1 MTFDMLPDDV
11 LLAIFDFNV
20 GEEDLDASFDTYR
33 KQIVAWIRLAHVC
46 RRWRSVV
53 FQSPIRLNLRL
64 FCTNNTPAR
73 ETLDIWPS
81 LPLIVF
87 DILGSEPTDVDNII
101 AALEHNDRVCQIRL
115 HSIRGYSSEFDLVTN
130 SVAMQKPF
138 PELSDLRLSKEIEDG
153 QILPDSLL
161 GGTAPHMRS
170 LYLSYISF
178 LGMPKLLLSA
188 TNLVDLDIRN
198 IPRLGY
204 IPPEAMATGLCALTS
219 LENLHLH
226 FVHPTSRPAIESR
239 RPPPPPQTRSILPSL
254 TEIRYQGTSEYLE
267 VILAR
272 IDTPRL
278 DYLYI
283 TFFNQIMFDTPQLF
297 QFISRRPTLR
307 APEKGYIVFKRMAVN
322 VRFPS
327 ISDYGVLE
335 VEIRC
340 TVSEW
345 QLSSIEQVCTSSLPP
360 ASTLKSLYI
369 RSLALRWQDSVEDT
383 LWLELLRPFSSV
395 KNLYVCKEFVPRI
408 APALQEL
415 VGGRTTEVLPTLEN
429 IFLEGF
435 QPSGPLLE
443 GIEKFVAARRLTSH
457 PVAVSRWERF

>member
-11 LLAIFDFNV
+11 LLAISDFDL
-20 GEEDLDASFDTYR
+20 GEEDSNAGFDIYR
-33 KQIVAWIRLAHVC
+33 KQIVAWVRLAHVC

-53 FQSPIRLNLRL
+53 FQSPVRLNLRL

-73 ETLDIWPS
+73 DTLGIWPP
-81 LPLIVF
+81 LPLIIF
-87 DILGSEPTDVDNII
+87 DILGSEPSDVDNII
-101 AALEHNDRVCQIRL
+101 AALEYNDRIRQIKL
-115 HSIRGYSSEFDLVTN
+115 HSIWYSTSEFDSVTN

-138 PELSDLRLSKEIEDG
+138 PELSDLWLSKEVEDG

-161 GGTAPHMRS
+161 GETAPRLRS
-170 LYLSYISF
+170 LYLSYIPF
-178 LGMPKLLLSA
+178 LGMPKLLFSA
-188 TNLVDLDIRN
+188 THLVNLDIRN

-204 IPPEAMATGLCALTS
+204 ITPEAMATGLCALTN

-226 FVHPTSRPAIESR
+226 FVHPTLR
-239 RPPPPPQTRSILPSL
+239 RPPPPPQTRFILPSL
-254 TEIRYQGTSEYLE
+254 TEIRYQGISEYLE

-278 DYLYI
+278 DFLYI
-283 TFFNQIMFDTPQLF
+283 TFFNQIIFNTSQLF

-307 APEKGYIVFKRMAVN
+307 APEKGNIVFHDRGFN

-327 ISDYGVLE
+327 LPDYGELK
-335 VEIRC
+335 VEILC
-340 TVSEW
+340 TVLEW

-360 ASTLKSLYI
+360 VSTLKDLYI
-369 RSLALRWQDSVEDT
+369 RSLGLRWQDDVENT

-408 APALQEL
+408 VPALQEL
-415 VGGRTTEVLPTLEN
+415 VGGRMTEVLPTLEN
-429 IFLEGF
+429 VFLEGS
-435 QPSGPLLE
+435 QPSGPLLQ
-443 GIEKFVAARRLTSH
+443 GIEKFVAARRLTSR
-457 PVAVSRWERF
+457 PVAVSRWERSRF